1 MSIKNDKYKFPS
13 KDDFNSFYHYKSHF
27 ERKIESLEQK
37 NPIKK
42 EEVKLRSRTAK
53 NKKISNDNFS
63 LRHNLLCLSICAKK
77 CNIEDHKCRRIPT
90 PIEGLN
96 CDKIDDYLFASQ
108 RLTNK
113 VINQFDLINKLKELN
128 VGLIVNCEEKGEHP
142 FCGDPYYDGLDES
155 CFAYSTSILEKNGIN
170 VLLCGWN
177 DLGVPDSYNHLV
189 KIVKKMYYYINVL
202 NKKIIVHCHAG
213 FGRTAIVL
221 ACYYIFTKKVNA
233 EKARKLIR
241 KGGRS
246 RCLGS
251 HIQFKYCREFAKYM
265 ETNRE
270 NFFEKNKK
278 DITIFKINEKM
289 LDVGNYKFVYFGE
302 DNYIKYIPV
311 FLLYIFD
318 RIIQI
323 KNKDKLS
330 EKNIYDNI
338 LNENAYKED
347 EEKINN
353 IIGEINKSNWEEV
366 NKCEDLKLLNN
377 ILFKWLNH
385 SIKYV
390 INPKDISNL
399 SEQSDSSN
407 YNTLKESAKAIIDCI
422 GIFFDLIRD
431 EKNMG
436 NNEFVGNYLKKFVPT
451 LLGYS
456 YEDCK
461 NSEEKSNNV
470 KKLNNLI
477 LHKTKNK

>member
-27 ERKIESLEQK
+27 ERKIESYEQK
-37 NPIKK
+37 NPTKK
-42 EEVKLRSRTAK
+42 EEVKLRSRTTN

-96 CDKIDDYLFASQ
+96 CDKIDDFLFASQ

-155 CFAYSTSILEKNGIN
+155 GFAYSTSILEKNGIN

-177 DLGVPDSYNHLV
+177 DLGIPDSYNHLV

-278 DITIFKINEKM
+278 DITIFKISEKM

-311 FLLYIFD
+311 FLLYI
-318 RIIQI
+318 
-323 KNKDKLS
+323 
-330 EKNIYDNI
+330 
-338 LNENAYKED
+338 
-347 EEKINN
+347 
-353 IIGEINKSNWEEV
+353 
-366 NKCEDLKLLNN
+366 
-377 ILFKWLNH
+377 
-385 SIKYV
+385 
-390 INPKDISNL
+390 
-399 SEQSDSSN
+399 
-407 YNTLKESAKAIIDCI
+407 
-422 GIFFDLIRD
+422 LI
-431 EKNMG
+431 E
-436 NNEFVGNYLKKFVPT
+436 
-451 LLGYS
+451 
-456 YEDCK
+456 
-461 NSEEKSNNV
+461 
-470 KKLNNLI
+470 
-477 LHKTKNK
+477 

>member
-13 KDDFNSFYHYKSHF
+13 KDDFHSFYHYKSHF
-27 ERKIESLEQK
+27 ERKIESYEQK
-37 NPIKK
+37 NPTKK
-42 EEVKLRSRTAK
+42 EEVKLRCRSTK

-63 LRHNLLCLSICAKK
+63 LRHNLLCLSICNKK
-77 CNIEDHKCRRIPT
+77 CKIEDYKSRRIPT

-113 VINQFDLINKLKELN
+113 VINQFNLITKLKELN

-155 CFAYSTSILEKNGIN
+155 GFSYSTSILEKNGIN

-189 KIVKKMYYYINVL
+189 KIVKKMHQYINVL

-251 HIQFKYCREFAKYM
+251 NIQFNYCREFAKYM
-265 ETNRE
+265 EVNRE
-270 NFFEKNKK
+270 YFFEKNKK
-278 DITIFKINEKM
+278 DIIIFKINEEM
-289 LDVGNYKFVYFGE
+289 LDVSNYKLVFFGE
-302 DNYIKYIPV
+302 NNYIKYIPV
-311 FLLYIFD
+311 FLLYVFD
-318 RIIQI
+318 RVIQI
-323 KNKDKLS
+323 KNKDKIS
-330 EKNIYDNI
+330 EKSMYDI
-338 LNENAYKED
+338 FLNENASKDD

-353 IIGEINKSNWEEV
+353 IIEEINKNNWEEV

-390 INPKDISNL
+390 INPKEISNL
-399 SEQSDSSN
+399 NKDNNSSN
-407 YNTLKESAKAIIDCI
+407 SSDLKESTKVIIDCI
-422 GIFFDLIRD
+422 CKFFDFIRD
-431 EKNMG
+431 EKNLES
-436 NNEFVGNYLKKFVPT
+436 NECTGNYLKKFVPA

-456 YEDCK
+456 LEDYK
-461 NSEEKSNNV
+461 NSEEKNINI

-477 LHKTKNK
+477 LYHNKK